1 MKEIKAFIR
10 HNMIDSVI
18 DALEALEQPPGLTLS
33 DVRGFGHPKEGRPAK
48 LTERVKLE
56 TVVPDDQVNA
66 ILKTIMDKARTGRY
80 GDGKIFISAIEAAVR
95 IRTGEE
101 DTDAIRDTDK

>member
-1 MKEIKAFIR
+1 MKQITAFIR

-18 DALEALEQPPGLTLS
+18 DALEALDYPPGLTLS
-33 DVRGFGHPKEGRPAK
+33 NVRGFGHPKKGRPAK

-56 TVVPDDQVNA
+56 TVVPDDQVNVV
-66 ILKTIMDKARTGRY
+66 LKTIIDKARTGRN
-80 GDGKIFISAIEAAVR
+80 GDGKIFISPVDAAVR

-101 DTDAIRDTDK
+101 NHDALQFPK